1 MAMACQI
8 IFKFVDLARADD
20 IKSEYWG
27 ELYEKVYRRCCV
39 NYRLLYAN
47 KLYAAT
53 FWTAKPPIYM

>member
-1 MAMACQI
+1 MP
-8 IFKFVDLARADD
+8 KFVDVATAGD